1 MIALTVVKW
10 IIAWKD
16 IYDFAGL
23 VVFLL
28 PSNFELDGKLINSDL
43 DIKQIQAKASN
54 RRVRHFRDIL
64 APLSRETKLIA

>member
-1 MIALTVVKW
+1 MIALTIVKW

-16 IYDFAGL
+16 IDFAGL

-28 PSNFELDGKLINSDL
+28 PSNFELDGMLINSDL

-64 APLSRETKLIA
+64 APLSRETKLTA

>member
-1 MIALTVVKW
+1 MIALTIVKW

-16 IYDFAGL
+16 IDFAGL

-28 PSNFELDGKLINSDL
+28 PSNFELDGMLINSDL

-54 RRVRHFRDIL
+54 RRVRHFRNIL

>member
-1 MIALTVVKW
+1 MIIALTIVKW

-16 IYDFAGL
+16 KDFAGL

-28 PSNFELDGKLINSDL
+28 PSNFKLDGMLINSDL

-54 RRVRHFRDIL
+54 RRVRHFRNIL